1 MVAYGA
7 LVPHDDVSPLPSGLV
22 VPVFTAQAVR
32 YVLVEFGLPSAVGGG
47 GVVVSESVDLL

>member
-1 MVAYGA
+1 MAYGA